1 MMAKK
6 LSNKMKACKR
16 CGSDTNGFY
25 AQKRN
30 SDGLRPY
37 CKVCDK
43 AQFRITYAKNKE
55 LMKIKRL
62 KKV

>member
-1 MMAKK
+1 
-6 LSNKMKACKR
+6 MKACKR

-43 AQFRITYAKNKE
+43 AQFRITYDRRKDI
-55 LMKIKRL
+55 MKAKRL
-62 KKV
+62 TK